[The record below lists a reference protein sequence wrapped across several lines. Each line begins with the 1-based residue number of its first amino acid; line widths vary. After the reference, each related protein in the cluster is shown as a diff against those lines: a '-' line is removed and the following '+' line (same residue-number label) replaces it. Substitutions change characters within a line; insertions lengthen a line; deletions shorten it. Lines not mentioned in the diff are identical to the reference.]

1 MCIVSKKSRNVL
13 LCALVFTAAFI
24 LPFALSRLLD
34 TDSPTPSIGSCTP
47 TAANGT
53 ANSDGRSHP
62 LLADLPDFP
71 GSNGRTT
78 VRGMVR
84 SASCAPR
91 PGVLIKF
98 WAAREG
104 GEYTEASY
112 GSVYSDESGKY
123 AFSVPMPLAYPDAS
137 RPPHVH
143 IAAEVDGVWVVTEVF
158 PDRDVREFELE
169 LVPARQEPERVP
181 GTTPLP

>member
-1 MCIVSKKSRNVL
+1 VYIVSKKSRTVL
-13 LCALVFTAAFI
+13 FCALVIAASFI
-24 LPFALSRLLD
+24 LPFALSRLPD

-53 ANSDGRSHP
+53 ANPDGRSHP

-71 GSNGRTT
+71 GSNGRIV
-78 VRGMVR
+78 VRGTVR
-84 SASCAPR
+84 SASCKPR
-91 PGVLIKF
+91 AGVLVKF

-112 GSVYSDESGKY
+112 GGVYSDASGKY
-123 AFSVPMPLAYPDAS
+123 AFSVPMPLVYPDAS

-143 IAAEVDGVWVVTEVF
+143 IATEVDGVWVVTEVF
-158 PDRDVREFELE
+158 PDRDAREFDLE
-169 LVPARQEPERVP
+169 LVPARQEPEKVP